1 MWYNKLMSK
10 RLVLVT
16 SLVAAIIL
24 MVMMNFTT
32 PLEVGP
38 FGVLVFFTTFYML
51 MYGVALVLLK
61 ILQKILRKDF
71 GRKEGLYVAVV
82 AFGPIMLM
90 LAQALGTMSWAT
102 VGLVA
107 VFVLLA
113 CFLISKK

>member
-1 MWYNKLMSK
+1 MSK
-10 RLVLVT
+10 RLVPVM
-16 SLVAAIIL
+16 SLVAAIVLI
-24 MVMMNFTT
+24 VMMNFTT

-61 ILQKILRKDF
+61 IIQKILRRDF
-71 GRKEGLYVAVV
+71 GRRESAYVAVV

-102 VGLVA
+102 VGLVL
-107 VFVLLA
+107 VFVMLA
-113 CFLISKK
+113 CFLVSKK

>member
-1 MWYNKLMSK
+1 MSK
-10 RLVLVT
+10 RLVLVA
-16 SLVAAIIL
+16 SLIAAIIL
-24 MVMMNFTT
+24 IAMMNFTT
-32 PLEVGP
+32 PLGVGP
-38 FGVLVFFTTFYML
+38 FGVLVFFTTFYVL

-71 GRKEGLYVAVV
+71 GRKEGVYVAAI

-102 VGLVA
+102 VGLTVT
-107 VFVLLA
+107 FVLLA